1 MATKEK
7 HFYSI
12 YHSDQSKWVMGKET
26 DAVLRWYA
34 VNRSEDGGLRDANA
48 APIPLFL
55 RRRVRELP
63 AIIDVNIHY
72 QPFFLV
78 NRRFAELIA
87 PFLHIPPIMVPVSG
101 YPKRTNDESCAI
113 VDVTTVIDAAN
124 LQASEAYVWD
134 NNPDSSPEL
143 LSCTVTFL
151 DPARIP
157 ADIDVFYI
165 RRIHGT
171 VYSSAVKQALQRAK
185 VPDLAFSKLKY
196 VVEPEASRQDYLKK
210 LERDTV
216 LLREK
221 IQNKTK
227 HSRPEP
233 DAACIAGWACIKRAL
248 GRNVGKEFE
257 SHNIF
262 DEDDFLEHN
271 TLLRHDEEL
280 AWPTDY
286 WAIAEDGRGGYWTLR
301 LDANGTATGDVWYYD
316 HELATPGPKGGK
328 ATPNFESCAPSL
340 RSWVTLLKK
349 GEDGL

>member
-1 MATKEK
+1 MPKAEK
-7 HFYSI
+7 NFYSI
-12 YHSDQSKWVMGKET
+12 YHDDQSKWVMGKET

-34 VNRSEDGGLRDANA
+34 EHRAEDGGLRDANA
-48 APIPLFL
+48 APLPLTL
-55 RRRVRELP
+55 RRRIRDLP

-72 QPFFLV
+72 QPFFLAS
-78 NRRFAELIA
+78 RRFAELIA
-87 PFLHIPPIMVPVSG
+87 PFLQIPPILVPVTG
-101 YPKRTNDESCAI
+101 YPKRTNDEHCAI
-113 VDVTTVIDAAN
+113 VDVITVIDAAN
-124 LQASEAYVWD
+124 LQASGAYVWD
-134 NNPDSSPEL
+134 NNPESSPEL
-143 LSCTVTFL
+143 LSCTGTCL

-165 RRIHGT
+165 RRIHGI

-196 VVEPEASRQDYLKK
+196 IVEPEASRQAYLKK
-210 LERDTV
+210 LEQDTV

-221 IQNKTK
+221 IKSQAKPP
-227 HSRPEP
+227 RPEP
-233 DAACIAGWACIKRAL
+233 DAACVGGWASIKKAL

-257 SHNIF
+257 NHNIF

-280 AWPTDY
+280 AWPSDY

-301 LDANGTATGDVWYYD
+301 VDADGTAGGDVWYYD
-316 HELATPGPKGGK
+316 HELATPGRNGGK
-328 ATPNFESCAPSL
+328 AIPNFESCAGNL
-340 RSWVTLLKK
+340 KAWVVLLKK